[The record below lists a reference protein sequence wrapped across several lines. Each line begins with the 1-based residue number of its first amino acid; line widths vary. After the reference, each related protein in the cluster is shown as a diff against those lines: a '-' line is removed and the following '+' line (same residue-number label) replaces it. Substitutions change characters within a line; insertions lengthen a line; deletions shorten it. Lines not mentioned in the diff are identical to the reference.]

1 MTFKPYQQ
9 NQSLLLPPSFAD
21 FLGESHEAII
31 LAEFMAELDTAKL
44 ENSYQ
49 NTHGGCSAYHPAMLL
64 SVLVYAYMNS
74 IFSSRQIAKKLRQD
88 LAFMY
93 LAGNLTPDFRTLA
106 RFRKDKGNM
115 LESVF
120 VQVISKAK
128 ALGLVSFGTCSL
140 DGTKIYANA
149 SKDKNTSIT
158 GQITDL
164 LKQAEMIDTQE
175 DKLYGEEAD
184 SMPERLKIKTG
195 RQQKKREQ
203 KAKTER
209 VNTTDPDSKLMQMK
223 RKDYAQAFNVQA
235 ITENGFVLSGS
246 IFNSSADQG
255 TLQAS
260 LEQFKTLHTKTP
272 EKLLADKGYSSEDNY
287 SFCEQNKIDAYIPI
301 YNPGTDLSSYTYH
314 PATDTYTDKRGR
326 VYYFK
331 QRAEKKDGSLKRGRP
346 RKSATLMAQKKLHR
360 QYKRIIYFYQN
371 VKTKTKKFLQVSP
384 GWQKYMK
391 QQAKKLSTHKGR
403 LLYRKRMHDVEG
415 VFANIK
421 HNLNFTRFRLR
432 GFEGV
437 ATEWNLISFAHNL
450 RKLI

>member
-1 MTFKPYQQ
+1 MTFKPFNQ
-9 NQSLLLPPSFAD
+9 NQNLLLPPSFAD
-21 FLGESHEAII
+21 FLGESHEAVI
-31 LAEFMAELDTAKL
+31 LAEFMTELNTAEL
-44 ENSYQ
+44 EQSYH
-49 NTHGGCSAYHPAMLL
+49 NNNGGCPAYHPVMLL

-74 IFSSRQIAKKLRQD
+74 IFSSRQIARKLRQD

-93 LAGNLTPDFRTLA
+93 LAGSQRPDFRTLA
-106 RFRKDKGNM
+106 RFRKDKGGM
-115 LESVF
+115 LKSVF
-120 VQVISKAK
+120 VQVVHKAK
-128 ALGLVSFGTCSL
+128 DLGLVSFGTCSL

-149 SKDKNTSIT
+149 SKDKNTSLSA
-158 GQITDL
+158 QITDL
-164 LKQAEMIDTQE
+164 LKQAETIDAQE
-175 DKLYGEEAD
+175 DELYGDEAD
-184 SMPERLKIKTG
+184 SMPAEVTTKSG
-195 RQQKKREQ
+195 RQQKNQEL
-203 KAKTER
+203 KTKK

-223 RKDYAQAFNVQA
+223 RKDYAQAFNVQT

-246 IFNSSADQG
+246 VFNSSADQG

-260 LEQFKTLHTKTP
+260 LEQFKALHAKTP

-287 SFCEQNKIDAYIPI
+287 AFCEQNKIDAYIPI
-301 YNPGTDLSSYTYH
+301 YNPGTDLSGYTYH

-326 VYYFK
+326 IYRFK
-331 QRAEKKDGSLKRGRP
+331 QRAEKKDGSSTRGRT
-346 RKSATLMAQKKLHR
+346 RKFITITAQKKQHQ

-371 VKTKTKKFLQVSP
+371 AKTKAKKFLQVSP
-384 GWQKYMK
+384 GWQRYMK

-437 ATEWNLISFAHNL
+437 AIEWNLISLAHNL
-450 RKLI
+450 KKLI